1 MLKSLRLKAYA
12 KLNPS
17 LYVGARRFDGF
28 HPLESAAVT
37 VDVADIVTV
46 SQTDSGRIE
55 SDYCGGVFIPEQ
67 TDSAVR
73 AARMFFQTA
82 SVPFKGL
89 KIKTEKHIGLMAGM
103 GGSSADAAAVLT
115 ALGLFYGCEKNIT
128 DEAAR
133 RTGSDICFLMKGG
146 AALMSGKGDDLTEF
160 CCSPNVC
167 FVVVRCGRGLSTKD
181 VFSEFDRSVYVKWD
195 MTRAK
200 RKCLDML
207 GLMEN
212 GDADGINGTAYN
224 SLFKPAAALCRELE
238 ETARKAE
245 SLGAPLIMTGSGSA
259 MFCAFDSNERAA
271 SVADAFNSA
280 GLSAFVCRPTRCGV
294 EVVD

>member
-28 HPLESAAVT
+28 HSLESAAVT

-55 SDYCGGVFIPEQ
+55 SNYGGGVFIPEQ

-115 ALGLFYGCEKNIT
+115 ALGLFYGCEK
-128 DEAAR
+128 A
-133 RTGSDICFLMKGG
+133 
-146 AALMSGKGDDLTEF
+146 
-160 CCSPNVC
+160 
-167 FVVVRCGRGLSTKD
+167 
-181 VFSEFDRSVYVKWD
+181 
-195 MTRAK
+195 
-200 RKCLDML
+200 
-207 GLMEN
+207 
-212 GDADGINGTAYN
+212 
-224 SLFKPAAALCRELE
+224 
-238 ETARKAE
+238 
-245 SLGAPLIMTGSGSA
+245 
-259 MFCAFDSNERAA
+259 
-271 SVADAFNSA
+271 
-280 GLSAFVCRPTRCGV
+280 
-294 EVVD
+294 

>member
-55 SDYCGGVFIPEQ
+55 SGLLRGRFY
-67 TDSAVR
+67 SR
-73 AARMFFQTA
+73 ANGQRGTPPPVCFFRLHPYPLQ
-82 SVPFKGL
+82 GL

-115 ALGLFYGCEKNIT
+115 ALGLFYGCEKSIT

-160 CCSPNVC
+160 CCSP
-167 FVVVRCGRGLSTKD
+167 T
-181 VFSEFDRSVYVKWD
+181 
-195 MTRAK
+195 
-200 RKCLDML
+200 
-207 GLMEN
+207 
-212 GDADGINGTAYN
+212 
-224 SLFKPAAALCRELE
+224 
-238 ETARKAE
+238 
-245 SLGAPLIMTGSGSA
+245 SA
-259 MFCAFDSNERAA
+259 S
-271 SVADAFNSA
+271 S
-280 GLSAFVCRPTRCGV
+280 
-294 EVVD
+294 

>member
-28 HPLESAAVT
+28 HSLESAAVT

-55 SDYCGGVFIPEQ
+55 SNYGGGVFIPEQ

-115 ALGLFYGCEKNIT
+115 ALGLFYGCEKSIT

-133 RTGSDICFLMKGG
+133 RTGSDISFLMKGG

-167 FVVVRCGRGLSTKD
+167 FVVVRCGRGLATKD

-245 SLGAPLIMTGSGSA
+245 SLGAPLIMTGSGHVL
-259 MFCAFDSNERAA
+259 R
-271 SVADAFNSA
+271 V
-280 GLSAFVCRPTRCGV
+280 
-294 EVVD
+294 

>member
-82 SVPFKGL
+82 SVPFTGL

-103 GGSSADAAAVLT
+103 GGSSADAALFSRRSDCFTAV
-115 ALGLFYGCEKNIT
+115 K
-128 DEAAR
+128 
-133 RTGSDICFLMKGG
+133 
-146 AALMSGKGDDLTEF
+146 
-160 CCSPNVC
+160 
-167 FVVVRCGRGLSTKD
+167 
-181 VFSEFDRSVYVKWD
+181 
-195 MTRAK
+195 
-200 RKCLDML
+200 
-207 GLMEN
+207 
-212 GDADGINGTAYN
+212 
-224 SLFKPAAALCRELE
+224 
-238 ETARKAE
+238 KA
-245 SLGAPLIMTGSGSA
+245 
-259 MFCAFDSNERAA
+259 
-271 SVADAFNSA
+271 
-280 GLSAFVCRPTRCGV
+280 
-294 EVVD
+294 